1 MTDFVRPMFAQPSRH
16 RKRCD
21 MSRCTNF
28 AAIDFSRCGG
38 NIGKLDLCQDCI
50 DEIAKYATKQE
61 PASLKPVKTAEA
73 IPDTTVMVY
82 PAATI
87 QANPA
92 NPANPDK
99 SPLKCQYC
107 GRLCGGE
114 LGLKSHEKYCK
125 ERL

>member
-38 NIGKLDLCQDCI
+38 NIGKLDLCCI
-50 DEIAKYATKQE
+50 DEIAKYATK
-61 PASLKPVKTAEA
+61 
-73 IPDTTVMVY
+73 
-82 PAATI
+82 ATI

-92 NPANPDK
+92 NPAK

>member
-61 PASLKPVKTAEA
+61 PASLKPVK
-73 IPDTTVMVY
+73 P
-82 PAATI
+82 
-87 QANPA
+87 ANPA
-92 NPANPDK
+92 NPANPAK